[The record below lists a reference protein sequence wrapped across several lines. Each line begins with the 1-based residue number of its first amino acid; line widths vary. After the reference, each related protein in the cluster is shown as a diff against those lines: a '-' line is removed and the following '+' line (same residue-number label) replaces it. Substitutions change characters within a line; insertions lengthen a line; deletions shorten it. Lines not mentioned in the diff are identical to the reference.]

1 MGINNTPNIFL
12 IIEIFAIALFTLGP
26 LFLTGVFAES
36 HPKLIIPKLNVEAPI
51 VKFPLVSKRLAPQR
65 LQSNQAGYVG
75 YMPDIHPRG
84 CMALG
89 GLENKGQTPAA
100 FYRIDELSVG
110 DLILVSRGAVNHR
123 YRVMSVQETQESD
136 VEFEISKERNE
147 LRLISCANESA
158 FSGRYPTVVTAN
170 WIG

>member
-1 MGINNTPNIFL
+1 
-12 IIEIFAIALFTLGP
+12 
-26 LFLTGVFAES
+26 
-36 HPKLIIPKLNVEAPI
+36 LIIPKLDIDAPI
-51 VKFPLVSKRLAPQR
+51 VKFPLAAKRLAPQR
-65 LQSNQAGYVG
+65 LKSNQAGYIG
-75 YMPDIHPRG
+75 YLPDIHPRG

-110 DLILVSRGAVNHR
+110 DLILVSRGNVNHR

-136 VEFEISKERNE
+136 VEFEISRDTNE
-147 LRLISCANESA
+147 LRLISCAYESA